1 MSEEKSMLPA
11 QFFRADFLGEHDS
24 NDAIAAVVSIAED
37 NFKKVRFFM
46 GPGYDP
52 MKIAIKNP

>member
-1 MSEEKSMLPA
+1 MLPA